1 MVDIYSDTWRAVE
14 AFIKEQREQAI
25 KSLIADT
32 QSERQR
38 GAIEVLELLESLA
51 DKDEVEQP
59 IAEERYF

>member
-1 MVDIYSDTWRAVE
+1 MIDIYSDTWRAVE

-59 IAEERYF
+59 IAEERYI

>member
-59 IAEERYF
+59 IAEERYI

>member
-14 AFIKEQREQAI
+14 AFIKDQREQAI

-59 IAEERYF
+59 IAEERYI

>member
-25 KSLIADT
+25 KNLIADT

-38 GAIEVLELLESLA
+38 GVIEMLELLESLA

-59 IAEERYF
+59 IVAERYI

>member
-1 MVDIYSDTWRAVE
+1 MIDIYSDTWRAVE

-38 GAIEVLELLESLA
+38 GAIEVLELLESLV

-59 IAEERYF
+59 IAEERYI